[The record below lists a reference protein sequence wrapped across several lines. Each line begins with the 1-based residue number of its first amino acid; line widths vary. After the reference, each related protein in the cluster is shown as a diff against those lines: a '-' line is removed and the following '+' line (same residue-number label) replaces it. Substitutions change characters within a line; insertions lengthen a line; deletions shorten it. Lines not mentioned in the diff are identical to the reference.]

1 MMKSTFWTERRFTGL
16 ILILGC
22 LLYIA
27 AVGGSQRE
35 EGSTVAPTP
44 SAQL

>member
-27 AVGGSQRE
+27 AVGFMPRD
-35 EGSTVAPTP
+35 
-44 SAQL
+44 AQGNLLMSIT